1 MADSQRPTCRPAHL
15 ILLPEMATASQTL
28 NGSASR
34 AWNDVNPWLVA
45 IAVMASTFM
54 EVLDTTVVNVSL
66 PHIAGSLSATTDEA
80 TWALTSYLVAN
91 AIILPMTGWLANFF
105 GRKRLLLVSV
115 IGFTAASFLCGLAP
129 TLPLLIVFR
138 CIQGACGG
146 GLQPLSQ
153 AILMEVFPPQ
163 DRGKAMG
170 FWGLGIVVA
179 PMLGPVLGG
188 WLTDSYSWRWVFYIN
203 VPIGIVAVFLTT
215 IFVFDPS
222 YIKRSTAKIDF
233 WGMGYLALGI
243 SCLQIMLDKGQE
255 LDWFGSNFIRVLSI
269 FAIGALAAFV
279 IRELTTEHPIVDL
292 SIFKIRTYATGVFLM
307 TVLGFV
313 LYGSTVLVPL
323 LLKTVLGYPALN
335 AGVAM
340 LPRGLGSFIAM
351 PVVGA
356 MMSRVRPRY
365 MLVGGTL
372 LGSFAMFRLAHLN
385 LDVGYWNFFWAL
397 IWQGVGMGLMF
408 IPLTTIT
415 NDPIPLERMGNA
427 TSIFNLMRNIGASI
441 GISMVL
447 AIQTRHAQMHVNS
460 LTANVTPSNLQA
472 QGMVNGIKSMMM
484 AQAGADPATAQRMA
498 NGMIENLIRQQAAI
512 MSFNDIFWLLAVIFL
527 CMLPLIF
534 LMRPPKK
541 RGGVVMAH

>member
-1 MADSQRPTCRPAHL
+1 
-15 ILLPEMATASQTL
+15 MATASQTF
-28 NGSASR
+28 NGTASR

-66 PHIAGSLSATTDEA
+66 PHIAGSLSATPDEA

-105 GRKRLLLVSV
+105 GRKRLLLFSV

-203 VPIGIVAVFLTT
+203 VPIGIMAVFLTS

-222 YIKRSTAKIDF
+222 YIKRSAAKIDF

-255 LDWFGSNFIRVLSI
+255 LDWFGSNFIRILCVA
-269 FAIGALAAFV
+269 AIAGIAAFV

-292 SIFKIRTYATGVFLM
+292 SIFRIRTYATGVFLM

-323 LLKTVLGYPALN
+323 LLQTVLGYPAFN

-340 LPRGLGSFIAM
+340 LPRGLGSFVAM
-351 PVVGA
+351 PLVGA
-356 MMSRVRPRY
+356 MMTRVRPHF

-385 LDVGYWNFFWAL
+385 LNVGYWNFFWAL

-441 GISMVL
+441 GISLVQ
-447 AIQTRHAQMHVNS
+447 AIQTRHVQMHVNT
-460 LTANVTPSNLQA
+460 LTSNVTPSSLQA
-472 QGMVNGIKSMMM
+472 QGMVSGMKSMIMT
-484 AQAGADPATAQRMA
+484 QGGADPATAQRMA

-512 MSFNDIFWLLAVIFL
+512 MSFNDIFWLLGVIFL

-534 LMRPPKK
+534 LMRPPRKK
-541 RGGVVMAH
+541 GGVVMAH